1 MDEVG
6 PLTGFLSWLIA
17 SPERIETYQ
26 TPEGLSDLVGQ
37 WEAESG
43 LTLPE
48 DYQSMLRTN
57 NLRGAIEVVKQE
69 TGSDNVLFFVIRFV
83 I

>member
-1 MDEVG
+1 MDEVR

-26 TPEGLSDLVGQ
+26 TPEGISDLVGR

-43 LTLPE
+43 LKMPE
-48 DYQSMLRTN
+48 DYQAILRTN
-57 NLRGAIEVVKQE
+57 NLRAALEVVKKE

>member
-1 MDEVG
+1 MDEAR
-6 PLTGFLSWLIA
+6 PLIGFLSWLVA
-17 SPERIETYQ
+17 SPERIESYQ
-26 TPEGLSDLVGQ
+26 TAEGLAELVEQ

-43 LTLPE
+43 LKLPE
-48 DYQSMLRTN
+48 EYRSILRSN
-57 NLRGAIEVVKQE
+57 NLRGALDVVKQE